1 MHIIFQ
7 AATSTFLT
15 PSILALAPALKHL
28 PYGGLLPHSNTF
40 HMGACSRIQ
49 IT

>member
-28 PYGGLLPHSNTF
+28 PYG
-40 HMGACSRIQ
+40 ACSRTQTPSIWGLAPAFK
-49 IT
+49 